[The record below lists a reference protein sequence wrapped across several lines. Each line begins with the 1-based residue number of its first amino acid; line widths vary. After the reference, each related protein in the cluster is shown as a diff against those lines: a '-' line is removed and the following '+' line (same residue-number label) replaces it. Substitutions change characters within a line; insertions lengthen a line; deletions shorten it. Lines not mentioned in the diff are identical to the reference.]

1 MLIRYAGCC
10 TPVYGEGITGYISR
24 GRGVTIHCSNCK
36 NLKYLEHDRLINAVW
51 DDNVENRKSSIIVK
65 IISNKSDSFLISL
78 TTEMVSGGYKILGL
92 DSKETSNGKVNTI
105 LKVEI
110 STQSDVEKVI
120 NILKDIK
127 GVEDVFRVGR

>member
-1 MLIRYAGCC
+1 MFDTVC
-10 TPVYGEGITGYISR
+10 
-24 GRGVTIHCSNCK
+24 
-36 NLKYLEHDRLINAVW
+36 
-51 DDNVENRKSSIIVK
+51 VENRKSSIIVK

>member
-1 MLIRYAGCC
+1 
-10 TPVYGEGITGYISR
+10 
-24 GRGVTIHCSNCK
+24 
-36 NLKYLEHDRLINAVW
+36 
-51 DDNVENRKSSIIVK
+51 
-65 IISNKSDSFLISL
+65 
-78 TTEMVSGGYKILGL
+78 MVSGGYKILGL